1 MLQTAGLTAAEAYRA
16 ATVEPAAALRQD
28 REFGAIKVGMRAD
41 LLLLDGNPLD
51 DTTTLRNSLGVMA
64 NGAWLPRAK
73 LQKALDRLAAIY
85 AEPDAAVIYSRD
97 RVAEAALQAKA
108 VAETGYVME
117 SEELLGL
124 AASAR
129 GHGFSGDAETLTAL
143 AAVPQSGP
151 CAATRY

>member
-1 MLQTAGLTAAEAYRA
+1 
-16 ATVEPAAALRQD
+16 
-28 REFGAIKVGMRAD
+28 
-41 LLLLDGNPLD
+41 
-51 DTTTLRNSLGVMA
+51 
-64 NGAWLPRAK
+64 
-73 LQKALDRLAAIY
+73 
-85 AEPDAAVIYSRD
+85 
-97 RVAEAALQAKA
+97 
-108 VAETGYVME
+108 ME